1 MLASSVTS
9 VTNPNQ
15 LLTYFVTDKL
25 KSLNG
30 MAGLFL
36 ATILS
41 GSLSSIS
48 SCLNS
53 LAAIVLEDFL
63 KGIIRN
69 RRGRK
74 ESHIL
79 LGEALLQKLTLPA
92 TAAFPLGALRSVT
105 TNNILSISMGS
116 PQTQG
121 AKASSV
127 ASL

>member
-63 KGIIRN
+63 KRIRYFRELNDIKMTWTAKIIVVIA
-69 RRGRK
+69 GC
-74 ESHIL
+74 L
-79 LGEALLQKLTLPA
+79 CTALALLVSNLGGNLVQISSTLN
-92 TAAFPLGALRSVT
+92 G
-105 TNNILSISMGS
+105 ILW
-116 PQTQG
+116 
-121 AKASSV
+121 
-127 ASL
+127 LLWN